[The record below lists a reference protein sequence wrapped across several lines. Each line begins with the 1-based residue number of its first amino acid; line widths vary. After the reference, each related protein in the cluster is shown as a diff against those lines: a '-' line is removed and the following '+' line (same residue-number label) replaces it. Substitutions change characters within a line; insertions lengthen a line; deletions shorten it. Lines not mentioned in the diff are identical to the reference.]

1 MKKLLQDMAEEI
13 ARGLVQEMGS
23 YRPVAKPAS
32 TGIVDLL
39 LPRIA
44 QEVVRQLDSM
54 NSSASSYN
62 EDLEDRL
69 LELGRRRKRQGSR
82 FSDAF
87 ASPDEDAFP
96 NPGDAKAKYKN
107 VESFMNYLESAESE
121 GGIKLVIMNFN
132 D

>member
-1 MKKLLQDMAEEI
+1 MKKLLQDMVEEI

-23 YRPVAKPAS
+23 SRPVAKPAS

-69 LELGRRRKRQGSR
+69 LELGRRRKRRGSR

-87 ASPDEDAFP
+87 AGLDEDDLP
-96 NPGDAKAKYKN
+96 NPENAKAKYKN

-121 GGIKLVIMNFN
+121 GGVKLVIMNFN